1 MRKYSIYLLVIV
13 TAVVWIAVL
22 TYPNNNFRII
32 ACDVGQGDAILAVQ
46 GKTQILIDGGPDN
59 SVLDCLSHYMPFWDR
74 NIEGVI
80 LTHPQKDHYGGL
92 IDVFKRYDVEIFMAN
107 ALDSGASEYRVLKDV
122 VGGRGIRVVNLEG
135 GMEVRLGLIHLD
147 ILWPSEEFLSQNSQ
161 EDLKIP
167 NVSIQHTRGVNQ
179 LDTSGVLGSFTSKL
193 DPNEFSVVAILSFK
207 DFDALLTGDMS
218 PEISDEIAEQ
228 LVVSPST
235 SLRINSSRTI
245 DYLKVPHHGSKNGL
259 TQELL
264 DASNPEVAIISVGK
278 NNSYGH
284 PHKEVSD
291 MLASFKLRVFRTDK
305 EGDIVIESDGN
316 KLFIKE

>member
-32 ACDVGQGDAILAVQ
+32 ACDVGQGDAILAVH
-46 GKTQILIDGGPDN
+46 GNTQILIDGGPDN

-207 DFDALLTGDMS
+207 DFDALLTGDIS

-264 DASNPEVAIISVGK
+264 DVSTPGIAVISVGK
-278 NNSYGH
+278 KNSYGH
-284 PHKEVSD
+284 PHKEVLD
-291 MLASFKLRVFRTDK
+291 MLASFKLRVFRTDQ
-305 EGDIVIESDGN
+305 EGDIIIESDGRN
-316 KLFIKE
+316 FIIK